1 MDNQDNIRETIFHG
15 LNPMAPADKT
25 SVQTKSDT
33 INNIPIVTGQELES
47 KIDFSKVDKSS
58 TPINFG
64 KSVNTTNLCKIYGN
78 SLFTL
83 DPGDGMNSI
92 TGVLQELPTI
102 NATASWTDSGN
113 TTIADLFNK
122 LYNHDLVQGA
132 SLIVGADAGKMTK
145 TGGFTTR
152 IYSGPGKTSFN
163 LRFRIYSE
171 QSIGPNNNTS
181 ITDTIVMLVFYSM
194 PKYELSVNN
203 LTQQFLNIKDK
214 WADTITDDQS
224 RASILN
230 SVFKAGKDIGN
241 AILGNNEDGKK
252 NTKTDKDLLDRLSAT
267 VDAVGKTADSALGK
281 YAEFTYND
289 HDRIYSTQNVS
300 SGNFGGNL
308 WLLNLMPGIFKNA
321 IPVFISN
328 WSFKFSKELNKYGN
342 GPVYADFEIGCEMDQ
357 VKYAGWW
364 LENLSD

>member
-1 MDNQDNIRETIFHG
+1 MDNRDNIRETIFQG
-15 LNPMAPADKT
+15 LNPIAPADKT
-25 SVQTKSDT
+25 SVQIESDN

-47 KIDFSKVDKSS
+47 KIDLSKVDKSS

-83 DPGDGMNSI
+83 DPGDGMNTI
-92 TGVLQELPTI
+92 TAVLKELPPI

-113 TTIADLFNK
+113 TTIADKFNK

-181 ITDTIVMLVFYSM
+181 ITDTIVILVFYSM
-194 PKYELSVNN
+194 PKYELSINN
-203 LTQQFLNIKDK
+203 LTQQFLNIKNK
-214 WADTITDDQS
+214 WVDTITDDQS
-224 RASILN
+224 AASILN
-230 SVFKAGKDIGN
+230 SVFEAGKNISD
-241 AILGNNEDGKK
+241 AFLGNNEDGKK
-252 NTKTDKDLLDRLSAT
+252 DTNVSLLQRLSAT
-267 VDAVGKTADSALGK
+267 VTAVGNAADSALGK

-342 GPVYADFEIGCEMDQ
+342 GPVYADFEIECEMDQ